1 MENQMSYHEFLAYLY
16 DHETSRDLAVGI
28 AQAVTEAPHPATTA
42 VRKVPVAV

>member
-1 MENQMSYHEFLAYLY
+1 MSYHEFLAYLY

-28 AQAVTEAPHPATTA
+28 AQAVAEAPHPATTA